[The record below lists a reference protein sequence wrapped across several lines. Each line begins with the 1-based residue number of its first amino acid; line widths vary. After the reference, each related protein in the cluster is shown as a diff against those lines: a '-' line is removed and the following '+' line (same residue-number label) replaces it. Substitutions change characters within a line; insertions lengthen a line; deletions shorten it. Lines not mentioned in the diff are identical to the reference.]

1 MTSPRFLAKQLKN
14 MRISDTIYFDHNAS
28 TPPDPAVIEAMM
40 PFFTGSFANPHS
52 ADHVLGWGGGRA
64 IESAATR
71 VSALFGC
78 DADEVI
84 FTAGA
89 TEASNLAMLGSAR
102 TGGGARRRVLTTA
115 IEHKSILSI
124 GRFLETSGYSV
135 EFVPVDQDG
144 RVDIAQLKALLADDV
159 FLVSIGAVNSEIG
172 TIQPLAEISE
182 LVASVDAFLHVDAAQ
197 APLAMNVG
205 GLLDLCDFVSVS
217 AHKMYGP
224 QGIGA
229 LLARRES
236 QKHLAP
242 IIHGGGHQNG
252 LRSGTLPLALCVG
265 FGKAAELLG
274 SSEDQQ
280 RAATALAKIRDALFD
295 GLVSQVPDLVLN
307 GPALS
312 GPRHPGNLNIRVP
325 GCDAQDVLAHVQPHL
340 AASTGSACASGIP
353 EPSHVLTGIG
363 QSRSEA
369 ARALRLCVGRYS
381 TLEQAH
387 QAAMLIGEAVRSFGS
402 ARLAV

>member
-1 MTSPRFLAKQLKN
+1 ML
-14 MRISDTIYFDHNAS
+14 ISDTIYFDHNAS
-28 TPPDPAVIEAMM
+28 TPPDPAVIDAML
-40 PFFTGSFANPHS
+40 PFFAGSFANPHS

-64 IESAATR
+64 IGNAAEQI
-71 VSALFGC
+71 SALFGC
-78 DADEVI
+78 DPDEVI

-89 TEASNLAMLGSAR
+89 TEASNLAMLGVAR
-102 TGGGARRRVLTTA
+102 GGGGQRRRILTTA

-124 GRFLETSGYSV
+124 GRFLESSGYRV
-135 EFVPVDQDG
+135 EFVPVEQDG
-144 RVDIAQLKALLADDV
+144 RVNVAQLTALLDDEV

-172 TIQPLAEISE
+172 TIQPLKEISE
-182 LVASVDAFLHVDAAQ
+182 AVASVGAFLHVDAAQ
-197 APLAMNVG
+197 APLGMNVG
-205 GLLDLCDFVSVS
+205 GLLDLCDFASVS

-229 LLARRES
+229 LLARREA
-236 QKHLAP
+236 QTHLAP
-242 IIHGGGHQNG
+242 VIHGGGQQNG

-274 SSEDQQ
+274 DSEDQK
-280 RAATALAKIRDALFD
+280 RAGMALVDIRNALFD
-295 GLVSQVPDLVLN
+295 ALVAQVPTVMLN
-307 GPALS
+307 GPPLS
-312 GPRHPGNLNIRVP
+312 GPRHPGNLNIRLP
-325 GCDAQDVLAHVQPHL
+325 DCDAQDVLAHVQPHL

-381 TLEQAH
+381 TLEQTR
-387 QAAMLIGEAVRSFGS
+387 QAAFLIGEAVRSFGAATS
-402 ARLAV
+402 LAV